1 MLKKFVMA
9 HDTARIIQ
17 CMLKFA
23 SPPLREKISH
33 DLMSISVEMATSKY
47 AHFCILRMFKYGS
60 PKTKQNL
67 VESFYGNIV
76 KLASHNISHKILDHA
91 YLSVA
96 TENQKAFMRQEFY
109 GDLYKNTKDNNVKTL
124 GDCYKETEQMKVA
137 ILGSVKSN
145 LEHIANKNLVDNSLV
160 HSVLLEYLK
169 EIEDEEKKEEII
181 NIYGPLI
188 PHLLTT
194 RDGCSASIECFYHSP
209 AKNRRVRYILYI
221 FNILFNDNFNEL
233 AGYCKSNQGT
243 FGQNL
248 YS

>member
-1 MLKKFVMA
+1 MKKFVAA

-23 SPPLREKISH
+23 TPALREQISN
-33 DLMSISVEMATSKY
+33 DLMAISVDMATSKY
-47 AHFCILRMFKYGS
+47 AHFCVLRMFKYGS

-96 TENQKAFMRQEFY
+96 TEGQKAYMRQEFY
-109 GDLYKNTKDNNVKTL
+109 GDLYKNTKDQKVKTL
-124 GDCYKETEQMKVA
+124 ADCYKETEQMKTA

-145 LEHIANKNLVDNSLV
+145 LEHIANKNLVDNSLI
-160 HSVLLEYLK
+160 HSVLMEYLK
-169 EIEDEEKKEEII
+169 EIDDEEKKEEII
-181 NIYGPLI
+181 SIYGPLI

-194 RDGCSASIECFYHSP
+194 KDGCTASIDCFYHSP
-209 AKNRRVRYILYI
+209 AKNRRVSY
-221 FNILFNDNFNEL
+221 FVF
-233 AGYCKSNQGT
+233 
-243 FGQNL
+243 
-248 YS
+248 